1 MKSDLLA
8 EVLLSSSGRAGAWAD
23 VSPMPSALIARAER
37 QLAKDGAQVERT
49 VINAAPDGVMLVAQD
64 GRILLANPAM
74 AQLSGHT
81 PEALVGELVEIF
93 LPPAMRQMH
102 AARVRQ
108 FFTAPRE
115 RGMGQLGPMG
125 LCRKDGSTVAV
136 DVSLGQAQ
144 ILGQPCAVVFVRDMT
159 EVRRLE
165 ARMRHQ
171 ATHDH
176 LTGLANRWMFGHLLA
191 QAMAQSRRS
200 GRPLA
205 VLLMDLD
212 DFKAVNDGHGHAAG
226 DLVLQ
231 EVARRLKATL
241 RAEDTLARLGGDE
254 FAALLRDLPNPDD
267 AVGVARKLIAVL
279 SDSYRVHGYEVFPGA
294 SVGVVFFPDDAQD
307 AETLLRYADMAM
319 YQAKGSGR
327 GTCTTYAGHM
337 SYKVDEQLLLHT
349 RLKHAL
355 TQGEL
360 ALHYQ
365 PQVDVM
371 SGQVVGVEA
380 LLRWT
385 DAELGDVPPSRFI
398 AVAESTGLILP
409 LGDWVL
415 ETACRQ
421 IGAWAAQGQP
431 LRVAVNLSAQ
441 QFRQKQL
448 VERLAD
454 CLSRHAVPP
463 ALLELEITESQAM
476 GDAEQAHETLR
487 RLSALGVG
495 IALDDFGTGHSSLAY
510 LQRLP
515 VSRIKIDRS
524 FIQPV
529 PHSGSDATL
538 VRAISTLAG
547 ILGLDVVVEGVEK
560 TEQLDFV
567 RGLGCQVYQGWLFA
581 KALPAAAL
589 MARLAQPL
597 NSAVARPPHPSCAPP
612 GSR

>member
-1 MKSDLLA
+1 MRPALLGEPLVTSA
-8 EVLLSSSGRAGAWAD
+8 GRLGVWED
-23 VSPMPSALIARAER
+23 SLPIPSELIARAER
-37 QLAKDGAQVERT
+37 QLWEEGGQVERT
-49 VINAAPDGVMLVAQD
+49 IINAAPDGVLLVAQD

-74 AQLSGHT
+74 AQLSGHAAD
-81 PEALVGELVEIF
+81 ALVGESVEIF
-93 LPPAMRQMH
+93 LPPSMRALH
-102 AARVRQ
+102 AAKVRKY
-108 FFTAPRE
+108 FTAPRD
-115 RGMGQLGPMG
+115 RAMGQVGQMK

-136 DVSLGQAQ
+136 DVSLGHGV
-144 ILGQPCAVVFVRDMT
+144 IHGQPCAVVFVRDMT
-159 EVRRLE
+159 EIRRLE
-165 ARMRHQ
+165 AQMRYQ
-171 ATHDH
+171 ATHDS
-176 LTGLANRWMFGHLLA
+176 LTGLANRWMFGQLLA
-191 QAMAQSRRS
+191 QAMEQSRRS

-267 AVGVARKLIAVL
+267 AVGVARKLIEVL
-279 SDSYRVHGYEVFPGA
+279 SDSYRVQGYEVFPGA
-294 SVGVVFFPDDAQD
+294 SVGVVFFPDDAED

-327 GTCTTYAGHM
+327 GTCATYAGHM
-337 SYKVDEQLLLHT
+337 SYKVDEKLLLHK

-355 TQGEL
+355 THGGL

-371 SGQVVGVEA
+371 TGQVVGVEA

-385 DAELGDVPPSRFI
+385 DAELGEVPPARFI

-409 LGDWVL
+409 LGDWVI

-421 IGAWAAQGQP
+421 IGEWAAQGWR

-454 CLSRHAVPP
+454 CLLRHAVPP
-463 ALLELEITESQAM
+463 DLLELEITESQAM
-476 GDAEQAHETLR
+476 GDAEQARDTLQ

-510 LQRLP
+510 LQQLP
-515 VSRIKIDRS
+515 VSRIKIDRA

-529 PHSGSDATL
+529 PHSSSDATL

-560 TEQLDFV
+560 DEQLDFV

-589 MARLAQPL
+589 MARLAESF
-597 NSAVARPPHPSCAPP
+597 NSAAGRPPHPSCAPP